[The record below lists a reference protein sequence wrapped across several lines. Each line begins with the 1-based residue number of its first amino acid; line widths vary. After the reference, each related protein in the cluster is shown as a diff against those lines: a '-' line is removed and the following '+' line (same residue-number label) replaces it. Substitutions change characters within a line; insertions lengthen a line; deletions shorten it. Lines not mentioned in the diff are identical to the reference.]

1 MSVYG
6 ILVLYLQSTWTNL
19 HCWPK
24 NSFRR
29 KPWRILKSESYW
41 ACLKRLQRAGC
52 TVRPMVQLRSL
63 QIAEGE
69 RHVRQINAQ
78 SRPKRGKRLKT
89 WKIESNRIFYALI
102 FTLLFSLPGIS
113 LYGQQ
118 YGSLPNQELSTHYTR
133 LARQSSEAGN
143 PKLSAKFTDT
153 ALVFWKTNP
162 DALYLQA
169 KIHIQNENYERAIEL
184 MTSALS
190 GESFDQFDKENVF
203 LEYLDLLTRFDH
215 AQQALVLLQNLPY
228 EVQQQREYL
237 KIAVRALRSEGRTEQ
252 LKKQVSRGI
261 NLYPG
266 DSLFQQEYAQQNS
279 EYRRQ
284 LRQNILRN
292 NESNYY
298 SKPAYQELIAATHR
312 PADLA
317 KLLVLYSERWGSD
330 FFSRVQ
336 GYRLDQ
342 DLSLEELERLFSSIT
357 TVTDKQLNML
367 LDISKVMSNE
377 SDVNQAFLK
386 FSGEVTRDPDED
398 DEVEIHETYVRGI
411 IQRVEEISN
420 SELRFERVL
429 ELQEGRPSWL
439 SVRTGDTSSLRLY
452 YSNYPQLL
460 RAESSVRGSM
470 IEIDLVPYS
479 VGYPLP
485 SWEDYS
491 APYQVPL
498 PTVETLPALSTLL
511 AKSADI

>member
-1 MSVYG
+1 
-6 ILVLYLQSTWTNL
+6 
-19 HCWPK
+19 
-24 NSFRR
+24 
-29 KPWRILKSESYW
+29 
-41 ACLKRLQRAGC
+41 
-52 TVRPMVQLRSL
+52 
-63 QIAEGE
+63 
-69 RHVRQINAQ
+69 
-78 SRPKRGKRLKT
+78 
-89 WKIESNRIFYALI
+89 
-102 FTLLFSLPGIS
+102 

-153 ALVFWKTNP
+153 ALVFWKNNP

-237 KIAVRALRSEGRTEQ
+237 KIAVRALRTEGRTEQ
-252 LKKQVSRGI
+252 LKKLVSRGI

-298 SKPAYQELIAATHR
+298 SKPAYQALIAATHR

-336 GYRLDQ
+336 GYRLSQ
-342 DLSLEELERLFSSIT
+342 ELSLEELERLFSSLT
-357 TVTDKQLNML
+357 TVTDIQLSML
-367 LDISKVMSNE
+367 FDISRVFSSE

-386 FSGEVTRDPDED
+386 FNGKVTRDPDD
-398 DEVEIHETYVRGI
+398 DGEVEIHETYVRGI

-420 SELRFERVL
+420 GELQFERVL

-439 SVRTGDTSSLRLY
+439 SVQTGDTSSLRLY
-452 YSNYPQLL
+452 YSNYPQLM

-511 AKSADI
+511 AKSADIKAEESRKDPYTYSFSRDKGLLEAVVRDKTRVEADLLSGEITERRRDMDGDGFFEIIEYYRDAKLIRITYDGNKNGIPEYIEEYEGTPMRKWDTDEDGKVEYQMQFENEQ

>member
-1 MSVYG
+1 M
-6 ILVLYLQSTWTNL
+6 
-19 HCWPK
+19 
-24 NSFRR
+24 
-29 KPWRILKSESYW
+29 
-41 ACLKRLQRAGC
+41 
-52 TVRPMVQLRSL
+52 
-63 QIAEGE
+63 
-69 RHVRQINAQ
+69 
-78 SRPKRGKRLKT
+78 
-89 WKIESNRIFYALI
+89 
-102 FTLLFSLPGIS
+102 
-113 LYGQQ
+113 
-118 YGSLPNQELSTHYTR
+118 
-133 LARQSSEAGN
+133 
-143 PKLSAKFTDT
+143 
-153 ALVFWKTNP
+153 
-162 DALYLQA
+162 
-169 KIHIQNENYERAIEL
+169 QNENYEKAIEL
-184 MTSALS
+184 TTSALN
-190 GESFDQFDKENVF
+190 GEVFGLFDKENVF

-215 AQQALVLLQNLPY
+215 AQQALLLLQNLPY

-237 KIAVRALRSEGRTEQ
+237 KIAVRALRTEGRREQ
-252 LKKQVSRGI
+252 LKRQVSRGI
-261 NLYPG
+261 NLYPE
-266 DSLFQQEYAQQNS
+266 DSLFQQQHAQQNS

-298 SKPAYQELIAATHR
+298 SKPAYQALIAATHR

-336 GYRLDQ
+336 GYRLDP

-357 TVTDKQLNML
+357 TVTDKQLNLL

-398 DEVEIHETYVRGI
+398 GEVEIHETYVRGI

-460 RAESSVRGSM
+460 RAESSVGSSM
-470 IEIDLVPYS
+470 MEIDLVPYS
-479 VGYPLP
+479 VGYQLP
-485 SWEDYS
+485 GWEDYN

-498 PTVETLPALSTLL
+498 PTVETVPALSTLL
-511 AKSADI
+511 AKSADIRAEENKKDSNSYSFSRDKGLLEAVGRDKTRVESDLLSGEINERRRDMDGDGFFEIIEYYRDAKLIRITYDGNKNGIPEYIEEYEGTPMRKWDTDEDGKVEYQVQFENE